1 MDARS
6 RTEHAADSERRS
18 PKRGDLGHRP
28 EWVADAVF
36 YQIFPD
42 RFARSARVPK
52 PAGLES
58 WDSPPTRHGYK
69 GGDLLG
75 VVEHLDWLEE
85 LGINALYLN
94 PIFQSA
100 SNHRYHAY
108 DYCRVDPMLGGDE
121 AFDELLTAAHRRGMR
136 VVLDGVFN
144 HTGRG
149 FFPFHDVLENGTD
162 SPYFDWFTIHG
173 TPVNP
178 YDLSRPPGY
187 EAWWRLHALPKL
199 NTANPAVRE
208 YLMGVAEHWIRR
220 GADGWRLD
228 VPEEISTVGFWE
240 EFRTRVRAL
249 NPDAYLVGEIWH
261 AAPEWTVGGDRFD
274 GVMNYVLTEAVLRFA
289 AGPHIDAEVVA
300 PVNLTLQ
307 PPLDA
312 GGYREAVA
320 RLLAAY
326 PEEVRPGNLNL
337 LGSHDTARVLSMVG
351 GDAPSVVLA
360 AMLLFASPGAPC
372 IFYGDEIGLTGRHDP
387 GARVAFPWDRP
398 ELWNR
403 PLLES
408 FRELVALRRS
418 LAPLRR
424 GGYRHLWADGPVYV
438 FARDLA
444 DQHVVAAL
452 NVGDAQQQVDIPTP
466 GPTVDRRW
474 GQAWAEAAGE
484 VWRVVLPARA
494 AGVWV
499 AG

>member
-1 MDARS
+1 MS
-6 RTEHAADSERRS
+6 DSS
-18 PKRGDLGHRP
+18 VPA
-28 EWVADAVF
+28 WVVDAVF

-42 RFARSARVPK
+42 RFARSDRLPK
-52 PAGLES
+52 PARLES

-75 VVEHLDWLEE
+75 VVEHLDWLED
-85 LGINALYLN
+85 LGVNALYLN

-108 DYCRVDPMLGGDE
+108 DYFRVDPMLGGNE
-121 AFDELLTAAHRRGMR
+121 AFDDLVAAAHRRGMR

-173 TPVNP
+173 TPVNA

-199 NTANPAVRE
+199 NTANPVVRE

-228 VPEEISTVGFWE
+228 VPEEIDTPGFWE
-240 EFRTRVRAL
+240 EFRSRVRAV
-249 NPDAYLVGEIWH
+249 NPEAYLVGEIWRP
-261 AAPEWTVGGDRFD
+261 APEWTVNGERFD
-274 GVMNYVLTEAVLRFA
+274 GVMNYALTEAVLRFA
-289 AGPHIDAEVVA
+289 AGPRVDSGVVA

-312 GGYREAVA
+312 AGYRAVIDD
-320 RLLAAY
+320 LLAAY
-326 PEEVRPGNLNL
+326 PPDAHRGNLNL

-351 GDAPSVVLA
+351 EDASSVVLA
-360 AMLLFASPGAPC
+360 ALLLFTFPGAPC
-372 IFYGDEIGLTGRHDP
+372 IFYGDEIGLTGHHDP
-387 GARVAFPWDRP
+387 GARVAFPWHRP
-398 ELWNR
+398 ESWNR
-403 PLLES
+403 ELS
-408 FRELVALRRS
+408 TAFRELVALRRS
-418 LAPLRR
+418 LPALRR
-424 GGYRHLWADGPVYV
+424 GEYRHLGAEGAVYA
-438 FARDLA
+438 FARDLPDEHA
-444 DQHVVAAL
+444 VGVVNAGD
-452 NVGDAQQQVDIPTP
+452 GDALLEMPSVGHPLE
-466 GPTVDRRW
+466 RRW
-474 GQAWAEAAGE
+474 GDGEAHAHGDL
-484 VWRVVLPARA
+484 WRVSLPGRS
-494 AGVWV
+494 AGVWL

>member
-1 MDARS
+1 MTAS
-6 RTEHAADSERRS
+6 SI
-18 PKRGDLGHRP
+18 PG
-28 EWVADAVF
+28 WVVDAVF

-42 RFARSARVPK
+42 RFARSERVPK
-52 PAGLES
+52 LAGLEP

-75 VVEHLDWLEE
+75 VEEHLDWLAD
-85 LGINALYLN
+85 LGVNALYLN

-108 DYCRVDPMLGGDE
+108 DYYRVDPMLGGNE
-121 AFDELLTAAHRRGMR
+121 AFDELLAAAHRRGMR
-136 VVLDGVFN
+136 VILDGVFN

-173 TPVNP
+173 TPVNA

-228 VPEEISTVGFWE
+228 VPEEISTPGFWE
-240 EFRTRVRAL
+240 EFRARVRAV
-249 NPDAYLVGEIWH
+249 NPDAYLVGEIWRP
-261 AAPEWTVGGDRFD
+261 APDWTAGEARFD

-289 AGPHIDAEVVA
+289 AGHHIDPEVVA

-312 GGYREAVA
+312 AGYRESVD

-326 PEEVRPGNLNL
+326 PEEAHRGNLNL

-351 GDAPSVVLA
+351 EDVESVELA
-360 AMLLFASPGAPC
+360 AMLMFTFPGAPC
-372 IFYGDEIGLTGRHDP
+372 IFYGDEIGLGGHHDP
-387 GARVAFPWDRP
+387 GARVAFPWHRP
-398 ELWNR
+398 DSWNQR
-403 PLLES
+403 LLEA
-408 FRELVALRRS
+408 FRGLVSLRHS
-418 LAPLRR
+418 LVSLRA
-424 GGYRHLWADGPVYV
+424 GAYRHLGADGSVYA

-444 DQHVVAAL
+444 DEHVVVVVNAGPGEAR
-452 NVGDAQQQVDIPTP
+452 VEIPASGRP
-466 GPTVDRRW
+466 RELRW
-474 GQAWAEAAGE
+474 GGGEAEPAGDG
-484 VWRVVLPARA
+484 WRVALPGRA
-494 AGVWV
+494 AGVWL